1 MQTGRGGH
9 QQWLKRS
16 LSSGGSFQS
25 ESIDLLVPLEFEE
38 AEAKDQAFYPA
49 QTSTLDARACSLLKI
64 QLNYIVKAE
73 IHIAVSSENDMTS
86 DLHGREREE
95 AHWKFSLKALPG
107 CALLPLKLS
116 LIILDSDI
124 PRKGCGPSCLLGGME
139 EKSRGMEE
147 QRDGRVQLEVS
158 WVALHIYFQASQLMV
173 LFVQVPGCS
182 GCSSPA
188 ELWTCT

>member
-1 MQTGRGGH
+1 MQTGRGGR

-86 DLHGREREE
+86 DLHSREREE

-107 CALLPLKLS
+107 CAF
-116 LIILDSDI
+116 
-124 PRKGCGPSCLLGGME
+124 C
-139 EKSRGMEE
+139 
-147 QRDGRVQLEVS
+147 
-158 WVALHIYFQASQLMV
+158 H
-173 LFVQVPGCS
+173 
-182 GCSSPA
+182 
-188 ELWTCT
+188 